1 MMVKREVC
9 SNFMADNCSC
19 FVLCLLSNVWGL
31 LPALCLGWL
40 LVVVGGGGN
49 HGVSKIEHRAPAYKA
64 CAPIC

>member
-40 LVVVGGGGN
+40 LVVVGGGGEPWCVEN
-49 HGVSKIEHRAPAYKA
+49 RTQGSCI
-64 CAPIC
+64 